1 MRDNGAM
8 RLLLVAVL
16 AAVAASSASASRSLV
31 FTVKTKQGPTVA
43 HAHPPAGGVGDSYD
57 SSLALANAGL
67 PQLGRPAR
75 ASVGT
80 MQFTYTIRKQCTS
93 FSPKCVATADF
104 TTVTTLPGGTV
115 KAAGKSISIA
125 QPGDRDPRH
134 RRHGPLQGCA
144 GNGFDQPDI
153 REAEHVS
160 PAAPIE
166 ADQSS

>member
-43 HAHPPAGGVGDSYD
+43 HPHPPAGGVGDSYE
-57 SSLALANAGL
+57 SSLTLANAGI

-75 ASVGT
+75 ATVGT
-80 MQFTYTIRKQCTS
+80 MQFTFTIRKQCMS

-115 KAAGKSISIA
+115 RAGGKGISIA
-125 QPGDRDPRH
+125 YPEIVIPVTGGTGRYKGA
-134 RRHGPLQGCA
+134 HGT
-144 GNGFDQPDI
+144 
-153 REAEHVS
+153 VS
-160 PAAPIE
+160 ISPTSEKLSTYRLRLP
-166 ADQSS
+166 

>member
-43 HAHPPAGGVGDSYD
+43 HPHAPAGGVGDSYE
-57 SSLALANAGL
+57 SSLTLANAGI

-75 ASVGT
+75 ATVGT

-104 TTVTTLPGGTV
+104 TTVTMLPGGTV
-115 KAAGKSISIA
+115 RAGGKGISIA
-125 QPGDRDPRH
+125 NPEIVIPVTGGTGRYEGA
-134 RRHGPLQGCA
+134 HGT
-144 GNGFDQPDI
+144 
-153 REAEHVS
+153 VS
-160 PAAPIE
+160 ISPTSEKLSTYRLRLP
-166 ADQSS
+166 